1 MNIELV
7 LDYVTIDNDLF
18 FDINSGNKK
27 VAEMSISNDI
37 DSYVIML
44 KAYTDFHL
52 KYQKCMDDA
61 INELFEK
68 IYDFIEQYN
77 LVDQYNKPVLLL
89 EDEDIASRYAIN
101 NDLRRVPRYCGF
113 YLYN

>member
-7 LDYVTIDNDLF
+7 LDYVTMDNDLF

-27 VAEMSISNDI
+27 VAEMSISNDL
-37 DSYVIML
+37 DSYVIM
-44 KAYTDFHL
+44 
-52 KYQKCMDDA
+52 

-68 IYDFIEQYN
+68 IYDFIEQYD
-77 LVDQYNKPVLLL
+77 LIDQYDKPVLLL

-113 YLYN
+113 YLYY